1 MRALERERARRW
13 PSAQELERSL
23 AEVVLGG
30 ARSLEDTDV
39 GAFVRRM
46 FPEEAGVA
54 EPLPGTGSIPISL
67 STSAPPAAGPRE
79 ASPSVPVTPPQP
91 TELVTPPPA
100 EPGPTEIL
108 PRAAPLRRRV
118 AGVLALAALAAAA
131 TLAVRAGPGLL
142 TRERERPGTPPAR
155 ETLGAEQPAASPVR
169 PPPASGSALPP
180 SRGEPTAA
188 APPAP
193 APGTSTAVDPGAG
206 APGKAGQGAVR
217 ARLVIRAKP
226 WAALRVDG
234 KRAGYVQGSKTVRL
248 PAGRHLVEL
257 TGPDGVSGAYTVQLV
272 QGRTATL
279 EHPPA
284 ER

>member
-1 MRALERERARRW
+1 MAVLRAVQERLIVPPARLNPGVSAALEAAVMRALERERARRW

-79 ASPSVPVTPPQP
+79 ASPSVPVTSPQP

-100 EPGPTEIL
+100 EPGPTDIL

-155 ETLGAEQPAASPVR
+155 DTLGAEQPAASPVR
-169 PPPASGSALPP
+169 PPPASGSVWARHQLSSPRIVG
-180 SRGEPTAA
+180 SRYLFFC
-188 APPAP
+188 
-193 APGTSTAVDPGAG
+193 S
-206 APGKAGQGAVR
+206 
-217 ARLVIRAKP
+217 
-226 WAALRVDG
+226 
-234 KRAGYVQGSKTVRL
+234 S
-248 PAGRHLVEL
+248 
-257 TGPDGVSGAYTVQLV
+257 SS
-272 QGRTATL
+272 
-279 EHPPA
+279 
-284 ER
+284 